1 MGGCEDDP
9 VTRIVA
15 GRAGGRRLKVPP
27 QGTRPTSERVRES
40 LFNALESAGEL
51 AGARV
56 LDLYAGSGALGLEA
70 LSRGAEDALFVESDR
85 RAVQVLRGNVAELAL
100 GGAVRAGQ
108 VDSVLAQGAEKP
120 FDLVLADPPYAV
132 DSARLG
138 VMLTALAAGG
148 WIAEDGLVI
157 IERAQRDGEP
167 DWPAGFAPLRAMRH
181 GDTALYWAEY
191 VTSAGSPE

>member
-1 MGGCEDDP
+1 
-9 VTRIVA
+9 
-15 GRAGGRRLKVPP
+15 VPP

-100 GGAVRAGQ
+100 GGSVRAGQ
-108 VDSVLAQGAEKP
+108 VESVLAQATEKP

-132 DSARLG
+132 GAARLG
-138 VMLTALAAGG
+138 VILAALGAGG
-148 WIAEDGLVI
+148 WVAEDGLVI
-157 IERAQRDGEP
+157 VERAQRDGEP
-167 DWPAGFAPLRAMRH
+167 DWPAGFVPLRSMRH

-191 VTSAGSPE
+191 VTSGRSAE